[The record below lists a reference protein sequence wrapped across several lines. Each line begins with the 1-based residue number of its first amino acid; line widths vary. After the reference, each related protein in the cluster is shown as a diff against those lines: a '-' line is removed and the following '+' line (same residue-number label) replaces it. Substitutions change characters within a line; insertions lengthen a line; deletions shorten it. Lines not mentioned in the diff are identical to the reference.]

1 MHWAAVLAGGS
12 GTRFWP
18 LSTSQRPKQFLSLAG
33 REPLLVQAVARLAG
47 LIPPERVLVITGS
60 ALAERTR
67 ALLPS
72 VPPGNVL
79 AEPRAASTGP
89 ALAWTTVAAQDR
101 DPKASVLSL
110 HADWVVGD
118 DVAFRTAA
126 ARALAVAE
134 RHDVLVTVGIV
145 PNRVEV
151 GYGHIELG
159 DVLEGDAH
167 RVKRFVEKPDPGR
180 ARQLMEAG
188 ALWNSG
194 MFAWTAA
201 RYLAETEAVAPEIA
215 PHLPRLR
222 AGDVAGFFAAVKPI
236 AVDRSHF
243 ERSPR
248 VAVVPGR
255 FPWDDVGTWAALA
268 RVHALDAGGNVI
280 VGRAFQ
286 RDSAGCVAWGE
297 DGDVV
302 LDGVRDLVVVRANGV
317 TLVTT
322 KDRAAHLKALL
333 DAMPEELRNRPERA
347 E

>member
-12 GTRFWP
+12 GSRFWP
-18 LSTSQRPKQFLSLAG
+18 LSTSQRPKQFLPLAG
-33 REPLLVQAVARLAG
+33 REPLLVQSVTRLAG
-47 LIPPERVLVITGS
+47 LIPPERVLVVTGS

-79 AEPRAASTGP
+79 GEPRPASTGP
-89 ALAWTTVAAQDR
+89 ALAWATLTAEQR

-118 DVAFRTAA
+118 DVAFRAAA

-151 GYGHIELG
+151 GYGHIEPG
-159 DVLEGDAH
+159 EVLEGDAH
-167 RVKRFVEKPDPGR
+167 RVKRFVEKPDDAI
-180 ARQLMEAG
+180 ARRLLEAG

-201 RYLAETEAVAPEIA
+201 RYFAETEAEAPEIA
-215 PHLPRLR
+215 PHLPKLR
-222 AGDVAGFFAAVKPI
+222 AGDVAGFFDAVTPI
-236 AVDRSHF
+236 AVDLSHF
-243 ERSPR
+243 ERSRR

-268 RVHALDAGGNVI
+268 RVHAPDQGGNVI
-280 VGRAFQ
+280 VHRAFQ
-286 RDSAGCVAWGE
+286 RDSEGCVAWGE
-297 DGDVV
+297 DGAVV
-302 LDGVRDLVVVRANGV
+302 LDGVRDLVVVQANGI

-322 KDRAAHLKALL
+322 KERAAHLKALL
-333 DAMPEELRNRPERA
+333 DAIPKELRNRPEAA